1 MTGKGR
7 IVTIEGPCCAGKTT
21 LGRTLVTVFDGFTVV
36 RVPCYADHVGGGRF
50 LPRPVPAS
58 VSEDAQALVALLA
71 VEAER
76 TAYAHAQ
83 PYDLALVDRS
93 VYTLLAHR
101 YALERRTGLGL
112 SEPARQLLA
121 RSDLPLWPDLVLY
134 LDLPQEAIEDRNQGK
149 FEDGNIFIDP
159 DYNAGFRAFFETLDA
174 DLPATVW
181 IDATLTPV
189 ELRRM
194 AERHVRALLG
204 GEAPPPAR
212 RERELPPRR

>member
-1 MTGKGR
+1 VRRVSLVGNSG
-7 IVTIEGPCCAGKTT
+7 AGKTT
-21 LGRTLVTVFDGFTVV
+21 LGRALVAVLDGFTVV

-58 VSEDAQALVALLA
+58 VSEDAQALGVLVA
-71 VEAER
+71 VEADR

-112 SEPARQLLA
+112 SEPAWQLLA
-121 RSDLPLWPDLVLY
+121 RSALPLWPDLVLY

-174 DLPATVW
+174 DRPATVW

-189 ELRRM
+189 ELRRI
-194 AERHVRALLG
+194 AERQVRALLG
-204 GEAPPPAR
+204 GHVSPLAR
-212 RERELPPRR
+212 RERELPPRH

>member
-7 IVTIEGPCCAGKTT
+7 VAAIEGPCCAGKTT
-21 LGRTLVTVFDGFTVV
+21 LGRALTAALSDLTVV
-36 RVPCYADHVGGGRF
+36 RVPCYADHVGGSRF

-58 VSEDAQALVALLA
+58 VSEDAAALAALLA
-71 VEAER
+71 VEADR
-76 TAYAHAQ
+76 SAYAHAQ

-101 YALERRTGLGL
+101 YTLERRTGLGL
-112 SEPARQLLA
+112 FEPAWQLLA

-159 DYNAGFRAFFETLDA
+159 DYNAGFRAFFEKLDA
-174 DLPATVW
+174 DLPAIVW

-189 ELRRM
+189 ELCGI
-194 AERHVRALLG
+194 AERQVRALLSG
-204 GEAPPPAR
+204 QASPLAR
-212 RERELPPRR
+212 PERELPPRH